1 MLPHNGSAQMSQ
13 DVLRNETTS
22 VATCL
27 KIQFVESFG
36 RSIRLNPFWPT
47 QFVRPFSFLGETNC
61 LLTDCPDSLTFQA
74 ITLEFL

>member
-36 RSIRLNPFWPT
+36 PK
-47 QFVRPFSFLGETNC
+47 VLGG
-61 LLTDCPDSLTFQA
+61 
-74 ITLEFL
+74 TLFGRHNL

>member
-36 RSIRLNPFWPT
+36 RK
-47 QFVRPFSFLGETNC
+47 VLG
-61 LLTDCPDSLTFQA
+61 
-74 ITLEFL
+74 

>member
-36 RSIRLNPFWPT
+36 RK
-47 QFVRPFSFLGETNC
+47 GG
-61 LLTDCPDSLTFQA
+61 
-74 ITLEFL
+74 TLFGRHNL